1 MSKYEMVE
9 IIDSGKIIAKEFNR
23 CKEDLKL
30 FSEQTEKD
38 INLPTVNYYES
49 FLFVDYDHKVT
60 GGELNELTSKL
71 QEHLKNFNNI
81 NNKIIREFSAI
92 YNTFNALDNEYI
104 KNIMQSLKKSNEAI
118 NKANLG
124 LTEAEKRIEDIRATN
139 GKLEVAQNNI
149 KIIQDELEYAQKDL
163 DKHMEIQKKIVDGLT
178 LFKGKIDSYKH
189 LKDIDNMWENLEKLV
204 NKIPIISENINNI
217 KIDVQK
223 NISELNDI
231 KRFKDKLENYKHL
244 ENIDNIWVNLQNLDS
259 KVPIISGDINNI
271 KIDVQKNISEL
282 NDIKRFKDKLE
293 NYKHLE
299 NIDNI
304 WVNLQNLDS
313 KVPIISGDINN
324 IKIDVQKNISEL
336 NDIKRFKDKLENY
349 KHLEDID
356 KIWNDLDYL
365 RVIKNKLE
373 VVENLDKLTN
383 DVEGLKKL
391 NSNIELRLR
400 NTFNFI
406 EQQKKKIEDLE
417 TSLQATQNENISL
430 SKKLNMSYL
439 LGGGALILGIFNI
452 FYLFLRG

>member
-231 KRFKDKLENYKHL
+231 KRFKDKLANYKHL

-259 KVPIISGDINNI
+259 KIPTISGDINNI
-271 KIDVQKNISEL
+271 KIDVQKNLTEL
-282 NDIKRFKDKLE
+282 NDIRRFKD
-293 NYKHLE
+293 
-299 NIDNI
+299 
-304 WVNLQNLDS
+304 
-313 KVPIISGDINN
+313 
-324 IKIDVQKNISEL
+324 
-336 NDIKRFKDKLENY
+336 RLENY

>member
-204 NKIPIISENINNI
+204 NKIPISSE
-217 KIDVQK
+217 
-223 NISELNDI
+223 S
-231 KRFKDKLENYKHL
+231 
-244 ENIDNIWVNLQNLDS
+244 
-259 KVPIISGDINNI
+259 INNI

>member
-1 MSKYEMVE
+1 MSKYEILEV
-9 IIDSGKIIAKEFNR
+9 IDSGKIIDNNFN
-23 CKEDLKL
+23 KYKGELKL
-30 FSEQTEKD
+30 FLEQMEEKID
-38 INLPTVNYYES
+38 DLPTV
-49 FLFVDYDHKVT
+49 DYSGGIFGWGDHKVT
-60 GGELNELTSKL
+60 GWE
-71 QEHLKNFNNI
+71 FNNLTEKIQGHFIVI
-81 NNKIIREFSAI
+81 NDVSNKIIKEFETI

-104 KNIMQSLKKSNEAI
+104 KKIMQSIMKSNEAI

-124 LTEAEKRIEDIRATN
+124 LIEAEKRIEDIRATN
-139 GKLEVAQNNI
+139 GRLEVAQNNI
-149 KIIQDELEYAQKDL
+149 RTIQDDLKYAQKDL
-163 DKHMEIQKKIVDGLT
+163 DKHMEIQKKIVEGLT
-178 LFKGKIDSYKH
+178 QFKGKIDSYKH
-189 LKDIDNMWENLEKLV
+189 LKDIDDMWVNLEKLV
-204 NKIPIISENINNI
+204 NKIPIISEDINDI
-217 KIDVQK
+217 KIDIQK

-231 KRFKDKLENYKHL
+231 KKFKDRLENYKHL

-271 KIDVQKNISEL
+271 KIDIQKNVSEL
-282 NDIKRFKDKLE
+282 NNIKKFKD
-293 NYKHLE
+293 
-299 NIDNI
+299 
-304 WVNLQNLDS
+304 
-313 KVPIISGDINN
+313 
-324 IKIDVQKNISEL
+324 
-336 NDIKRFKDKLENY
+336 RLENY

-373 VVENLDKLTN
+373 VVKNLDKLTN
-383 DVEGLKKL
+383 DVEGQKKL

-430 SKKLNMSYL
+430 SKKLNTSYL

>member
-1 MSKYEMVE
+1 MDYLINFFNKNGGKMSKYEMVE
-9 IIDSGKIIAKEFNR
+9 IMDSGKIISKEFNR

-30 FSEQTEKD
+30 FSEQTEND
-38 INLPTVNYYES
+38 LS
-49 FLFVDYDHKVT
+49 LSRVDTDWFWGIGSHTVT
-60 GGELNELTSKL
+60 GEELNRLTSQIQDYL
-71 QEHLKNFNNI
+71 IGFNNI
-81 NNKIIREFSAI
+81 NNKIIKEFSAI

-124 LTEAEKRIEDIRATN
+124 LIEAEKRIEDIKETN
-139 GKLEVAQNNI
+139 GRLQVTQQNIKVIQERLQVAQKNIDNN
-149 KIIQDELEYAQKDL
+149 
-163 DKHMEIQKKIVDGLT
+163 MEIQKKIVEGLT
-178 LFKGKIDSYKH
+178 QFKGKIDSYKH
-189 LKDIDNMWENLEKLV
+189 LKDIDDMWVNLQNLDTKVPL
-204 NKIPIISENINNI
+204 ISDDINNI
-217 KIDVQK
+217 KIDIQKNVSKLNDIKRFKDRLENYKYLENIDNMWVNLQNLDTKVPLISGDINSLKIDVQK
-223 NISELNDI
+223 NVSELNDI
-231 KRFKDKLENYKHL
+231 KRFKD
-244 ENIDNIWVNLQNLDS
+244 
-259 KVPIISGDINNI
+259 
-271 KIDVQKNISEL
+271 
-282 NDIKRFKDKLE
+282 R
-293 NYKHLE
+293 
-299 NIDNI
+299 
-304 WVNLQNLDS
+304 
-313 KVPIISGDINN
+313 
-324 IKIDVQKNISEL
+324 
-336 NDIKRFKDKLENY
+336 LENY

-383 DVEGLKKL
+383 DVEGQKKL

-417 TSLQATQNENISL
+417 ISLQATQNENISL

>member
-1 MSKYEMVE
+1 MNKYEMVE
-9 IIDSGKIIAKEFNR
+9 VIDSGKIIAKEFNR

-30 FSEQTEKD
+30 FFEEAEKELD
-38 INLPTVNYYES
+38 FTPVNYTS
-49 FLFVDYDHKVT
+49 CFGLFTHTVT
-60 GGELNELTSKL
+60 GAEFNKLTSEIQK
-71 QEHLKNFNNI
+71 HLMEFHDTNI
-81 NNKIIREFSAI
+81 RIIKEFQAI

-104 KNIMQSLKKSNEAI
+104 KNIMQSIMKSNEAI

-124 LTEAEKRIEDIRATN
+124 LIEAEKRIEDIKNTN
-139 GKLEVAQNNI
+139 GRIEVAQNNI

-178 LFKGKIDSYKH
+178 QFKGKIDSYKH
-189 LKDIDNMWENLEKLV
+189 LKDIDNM
-204 NKIPIISENINNI
+204 
-217 KIDVQK
+217 
-223 NISELNDI
+223 
-231 KRFKDKLENYKHL
+231 
-244 ENIDNIWVNLQNLDS
+244 WVNLQNLDS
-259 KVPIISGDINNI
+259 KVPIISGDINNV

-282 NDIKRFKDKLE
+282 NDIKKFKDRLE
-293 NYKHLE
+293 NYKHL
-299 NIDNI
+299 
-304 WVNLQNLDS
+304 
-313 KVPIISGDINN
+313 K
-324 IKIDVQKNISEL
+324 
-336 NDIKRFKDKLENY
+336 
-349 KHLEDID
+349 DID

-383 DVEGLKKL
+383 DVEGQKKI

-417 TSLQATQNENISL
+417 TSLQDTQNQNMSL
-430 SKKLNMSYL
+430 SKKLNVSYF

>member
-71 QEHLKNFNNI
+71 QEHLKNFHNI

-299 NIDNI
+299 
-304 WVNLQNLDS
+304 
-313 KVPIISGDINN
+313 
-324 IKIDVQKNISEL
+324 
-336 NDIKRFKDKLENY
+336 
-349 KHLEDID
+349 DID

>member
-49 FLFVDYDHKVT
+49 FLFVDDDHKVT

-259 KVPIISGDINNI
+259 KIPTISGDINNI
-271 KIDVQKNISEL
+271 KIDVQKNLTEL
-282 NDIKRFKDKLE
+282 NDIRRFKD
-293 NYKHLE
+293 
-299 NIDNI
+299 
-304 WVNLQNLDS
+304 
-313 KVPIISGDINN
+313 
-324 IKIDVQKNISEL
+324 
-336 NDIKRFKDKLENY
+336 RLENY

>member
-299 NIDNI
+299 
-304 WVNLQNLDS
+304 
-313 KVPIISGDINN
+313 
-324 IKIDVQKNISEL
+324 
-336 NDIKRFKDKLENY
+336 
-349 KHLEDID
+349 DID

-430 SKKLNMSYL
+430 SKKLKMSYL

>member
-299 NIDNI
+299 
-304 WVNLQNLDS
+304 
-313 KVPIISGDINN
+313 
-324 IKIDVQKNISEL
+324 
-336 NDIKRFKDKLENY
+336 
-349 KHLEDID
+349 DID

>member
-223 NISELNDI
+223 NISE
-231 KRFKDKLENYKHL
+231 
-244 ENIDNIWVNLQNLDS
+244 
-259 KVPIISGDINNI
+259 
-271 KIDVQKNISEL
+271 
-282 NDIKRFKDKLE
+282 
-293 NYKHLE
+293 
-299 NIDNI
+299 
-304 WVNLQNLDS
+304 
-313 KVPIISGDINN
+313 
-324 IKIDVQKNISEL
+324 
-336 NDIKRFKDKLENY
+336 
-349 KHLEDID
+349 
-356 KIWNDLDYL
+356 
-365 RVIKNKLE
+365 
-373 VVENLDKLTN
+373 
-383 DVEGLKKL
+383 
-391 NSNIELRLR
+391 
-400 NTFNFI
+400 
-406 EQQKKKIEDLE
+406 
-417 TSLQATQNENISL
+417 
-430 SKKLNMSYL
+430 
-439 LGGGALILGIFNI
+439 
-452 FYLFLRG
+452 

>member
-259 KVPIISGDINNI
+259 KIPTISGDINNI
-271 KIDVQKNISEL
+271 KIDVQKNLTEL
-282 NDIKRFKDKLE
+282 NDIRRFKD
-293 NYKHLE
+293 
-299 NIDNI
+299 
-304 WVNLQNLDS
+304 
-313 KVPIISGDINN
+313 
-324 IKIDVQKNISEL
+324 
-336 NDIKRFKDKLENY
+336 RLENY

-383 DVEGLKKL
+383 DVEGQKKL

>member
-1 MSKYEMVE
+1 MIEVM
-9 IIDSGKIIAKEFNR
+9 DSGKIIAKEFNR

-30 FSEQTEKD
+30 FSEQTEKE
-38 INLPTVNYYES
+38 INLPTVSYYES

-60 GGELNELTSKL
+60 GGELNDLTSKL

-104 KNIMQSLKKSNEAI
+104 KKIMQSIMKSNEAI

-124 LTEAEKRIEDIRATN
+124 LIEAEKRIEDIRATN
-139 GKLEVAQNNI
+139 GRLEVAQNNI
-149 KIIQDELEYAQKDL
+149 RTIQDDLKYAQKDL
-163 DKHMEIQKKIVDGLT
+163 DKHMEIQKKIVEGLT
-178 LFKGKIDSYKH
+178 QFKGKIDSYKH
-189 LKDIDNMWENLEKLV
+189 LKDIDNMWVNLQNLDTKA
-204 NKIPIISENINNI
+204 PIIFGDINSL
-217 KIDVQK
+217 KIDIQK
-223 NISELNDI
+223 NVSELNDI
-231 KRFKDKLENYKHL
+231 KRFKD
-244 ENIDNIWVNLQNLDS
+244 
-259 KVPIISGDINNI
+259 
-271 KIDVQKNISEL
+271 
-282 NDIKRFKDKLE
+282 R
-293 NYKHLE
+293 
-299 NIDNI
+299 
-304 WVNLQNLDS
+304 
-313 KVPIISGDINN
+313 
-324 IKIDVQKNISEL
+324 
-336 NDIKRFKDKLENY
+336 LENY

-383 DVEGLKKL
+383 DVEGQKKL

-439 LGGGALILGIFNI
+439 LGGGALIVGVFNI

>member
-1 MSKYEMVE
+1 MDYLINFFNKNGGKMSKYEMVE
-9 IIDSGKIIAKEFNR
+9 VMDSGKIIAKEFNR

-38 INLPTVNYYES
+38 INLPTVDYYES

-60 GGELNELTSKL
+60 GEELNKLTSKL

-81 NNKIIREFSAI
+81 NNKIIREFSGI

-104 KNIMQSLKKSNEAI
+104 KNIMHSIMKSNEAI

-124 LTEAEKRIEDIRATN
+124 LIEAEKRIEDIRATN
-139 GKLEVAQNNI
+139 GRLEVAQNNI
-149 KIIQDELEYAQKDL
+149 KVIQNGLQDAQNNINR
-163 DKHMEIQKKIVDGLT
+163 HMEIQKKIVEGLSD
-178 LFKGKIDSYKH
+178 FKTRIDSYRH
-189 LKDIDNMWENLEKLV
+189 LKDIDNM
-204 NKIPIISENINNI
+204 
-217 KIDVQK
+217 
-223 NISELNDI
+223 
-231 KRFKDKLENYKHL
+231 
-244 ENIDNIWVNLQNLDS
+244 WVNLQNLDS
-259 KVPIISGDINNI
+259 KIPTISGDINNI
-271 KIDVQKNISEL
+271 KIDVQKNLTEL
-282 NDIKRFKDKLE
+282 NDIRRFKD
-293 NYKHLE
+293 
-299 NIDNI
+299 
-304 WVNLQNLDS
+304 
-313 KVPIISGDINN
+313 
-324 IKIDVQKNISEL
+324 
-336 NDIKRFKDKLENY
+336 RLENY

>member
-1 MSKYEMVE
+1 MDYLINFFNKNGGKMSKYEMVE
-9 IIDSGKIIAKEFNR
+9 VMDSGKIIAKEFNR

-30 FSEQTEKD
+30 FSEQTEG
-38 INLPTVNYYES
+38 NLSLSKVETDWFWGFGS
-49 FLFVDYDHKVT
+49 HTVT
-60 GGELNELTSKL
+60 GEELNRLTSQIQDYL
-71 QEHLKNFNNI
+71 IGFNNI

-104 KNIMQSLKKSNEAI
+104 KKIMQSIMKSNEAI

-124 LTEAEKRIEDIRATN
+124 LIEAEKRIEDIRATN
-139 GKLEVAQNNI
+139 GRLEVAQNNI
-149 KIIQDELEYAQKDL
+149 RTIQDDLKYAQKDL
-163 DKHMEIQKKIVDGLT
+163 DKHMEIQKKIVEGLT
-178 LFKGKIDSYKH
+178 QFKGKIDSYKH
-189 LKDIDNMWENLEKLV
+189 LKDIDNMWVNLQNLDTKA
-204 NKIPIISENINNI
+204 PIISGDINSL

-223 NISELNDI
+223 NLTELNDI
-231 KRFKDKLENYKHL
+231 KRFKD
-244 ENIDNIWVNLQNLDS
+244 
-259 KVPIISGDINNI
+259 
-271 KIDVQKNISEL
+271 
-282 NDIKRFKDKLE
+282 R
-293 NYKHLE
+293 
-299 NIDNI
+299 
-304 WVNLQNLDS
+304 
-313 KVPIISGDINN
+313 
-324 IKIDVQKNISEL
+324 
-336 NDIKRFKDKLENY
+336 LENY

-383 DVEGLKKL
+383 DVEGQKKL